1 MNEESAR
8 RDLEDAL
15 RQLKESREV
24 LSENQRVITWLN
36 RQLNDAKMEKENA
49 AITRKSYVVFERE
62 ARDFQLFSRSHASI
76 TSQEYQSH
84 CSLMPQKHHSKSNA
98 RM

>member
-8 RDLEDAL
+8 RDLKDAL

-36 RQLNDAKMEKENA
+36 RQLK
-49 AITRKSYVVFERE
+49 IER
-62 ARDFQLFSRSHASI
+62 AHV
-76 TSQEYQSH
+76 
-84 CSLMPQKHHSKSNA
+84 
-98 RM
+98 